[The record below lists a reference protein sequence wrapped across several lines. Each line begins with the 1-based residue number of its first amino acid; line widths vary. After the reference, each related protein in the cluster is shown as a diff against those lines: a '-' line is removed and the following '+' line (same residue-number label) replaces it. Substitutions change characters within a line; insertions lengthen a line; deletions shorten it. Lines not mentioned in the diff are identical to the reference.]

1 MPYSRDVENKETSKE
16 GSTSTDENAVS
27 RAASVQE
34 ERMIDEEKR
43 GDEVHRDA
51 EKDLNPLSTAVT
63 TESVIPPAPDG
74 GLHAWLKVFGG
85 FFIYVNIWFASPHP
99 SIHHPQLTFNTGASH

>member
-1 MPYSRDVENKETSKE
+1 MSYSKDVENKETSK
-16 GSTSTDENAVS
+16 GSSTSTDENAVS

-34 ERMIDEEKR
+34 ERIVDEEKHED
-43 GDEVHRDA
+43 GVHRDT

-99 SIHHPQLTFNTGASH
+99 NTDHLNLP